1 MDAAMILVLIL
12 GAGVVALLVWF
23 EINSR
28 QNDARQRMKSDP
40 AKSHLETLTNEDQPQ
55 FVSKAKKRRLPSLQQ
70 KGSA

>member
-28 QNDARQRMKSDP
+28 QNDARQSMKSDP
-40 AKSHLETLTNEDQPQ
+40 AKSNLETFTNEGQPK
-55 FVSKAKKRRLPSLQQ
+55 FVSKSEEKK
-70 KGSA
+70 AA

>member
-12 GAGVVALLVWF
+12 GAGVVALLLWF

-40 AKSHLETLTNEDQPQ
+40 VKSHVETLTNESQPT
-55 FVSKAKKRRLPSLQQ
+55 FASKSEQKK
-70 KGSA
+70 AA